1 MKQRNVDVVFVG
13 LERQRAV
20 HVVRKQ
26 EYNYGRGVK
35 DTGTFSFLILSLKLA
50 RESTSRYSG

>member
-1 MKQRNVDVVFVG
+1 MEQRNVDAVFVG

-26 EYNYGRGVK
+26 EYKLYNYGRAVK
-35 DTGTFSFLILSLKLA
+35 DTGTFSFLILSL
-50 RESTSRYSG
+50 